1 MVQFI
6 YGRKEFGMDSLRHL
20 YDWVRDESRL
30 RNDPGRAFVLQQLS
44 KIFQL
49 PELFAMA
56 TVGTLEQKAVELT
69 KCLHKCRTSQCRD
82 PRDHVYGLL
91 GIMTA
96 MFGADFL
103 KVNYTLSIADVYTDF
118 TRKLIT
124 TTRSLAI
131 LNLCDQSC
139 NSLPGLPSWVPDL
152 SSVFSQPDA
161 HNRLSYY
168 TKFEPNTGPYNGT
181 QSSRQGSQSGQR
193 NRNSPQLSPGPQR
206 PSLLLKCSG
215 HVFATV
221 VQTGE
226 CVRSMAT
233 YLAKQEA
240 AAIIEGWQKASP
252 DSTDAIVRMI
262 TVNEWGH
269 HALRLEECC
278 ETMRSASDG
287 AETTPKLRETIQSMI
302 GGRRLI
308 LTDFGQVGLGP
319 RQSRKGDVLAILD
332 GGRVPYVLRSSA
344 KVAKRS
350 STPTSPTGGLLG
362 WGNTRRPDR
371 AASDVKEN
379 NRYALIGEA
388 YVDGIMH
395 GELMRGGN
403 KIAMKDLWLE

>member
-1 MVQFI
+1 
-6 YGRKEFGMDSLRHL
+6 
-20 YDWVRDESRL
+20 
-30 RNDPGRAFVLQQLS
+30 
-44 KIFQL
+44 
-49 PELFAMA
+49 
-56 TVGTLEQKAVELT
+56 
-69 KCLHKCRTSQCRD
+69 
-82 PRDHVYGLL
+82 
-91 GIMTA
+91 
-96 MFGADFL
+96 
-103 KVNYTLSIADVYTDF
+103 
-118 TRKLIT
+118 
-124 TTRSLAI
+124 
-131 LNLCDQSC
+131 
-139 NSLPGLPSWVPDL
+139 
-152 SSVFSQPDA
+152 
-161 HNRLSYY
+161 
-168 TKFEPNTGPYNGT
+168 
-181 QSSRQGSQSGQR
+181 
-193 NRNSPQLSPGPQR
+193 
-206 PSLLLKCSG
+206 
-215 HVFATV
+215 
-221 VQTGE
+221 
-226 CVRSMAT
+226 MAT

>member
-1 MVQFI
+1 
-6 YGRKEFGMDSLRHL
+6 MDSLQQL

-49 PELFAMA
+49 PELFALA
-56 TVGTLEQKAVELT
+56 TVGTIEQKATELT

-124 TTRSLAI
+124 TTKSLVL

-139 NSLPGLPSWVPDL
+139 NSLSGLPSWVPDL

-161 HNRLSYY
+161 HNRLGYY
-168 TKFEPNTGPYNGT
+168 TNFEANTSRYNSV
-181 QSSRQGSQSGQR
+181 QPIRQGSQSDQR
-193 NRNSPQLSPGPQR
+193 NRGASHTSPATQR
-206 PSLLLKCSG
+206 SSMLLKCSG

-221 VQTGE
+221 TQIGE

-240 AAIIEGWQKASP
+240 ATIIEGWQKLLP
-252 DSTDAIVRMI
+252 DSTDAIVRTI
-262 TVNEWGH
+262 TMNEWGH
-269 HALRLEECC
+269 HAVRLEECC
-278 ETMRSASDG
+278 EALRGASDAG
-287 AETTPKLRETIQSMI
+287 PNTPKLRETIQSMI
-302 GGRRLI
+302 GGRRLVI
-308 LTDFGQVGLGP
+308 TDFGQIALCP

-332 GGRVPYVLRSSA
+332 GGRVPYVLRSSS
-344 KVAKRS
+344 KVARRS
-350 STPTSPTGGLLG
+350 STPTSQSGGRFG
-362 WGNTRRPDR
+362 WGTPRRQDR
-371 AASDVKEN
+371 VASDVKGN
-379 NRYALIGEA
+379 NRYVLIGEA
-388 YVDGIMH
+388 YVDGIMY
-395 GELMRGGN
+395 GELMKGDGQVVV
-403 KIAMKDLWLE
+403 KDLWLE